1 MSFAKFRR
9 RFAQRHP
16 GWYFVAPAV
25 LCAAA
30 IFWASGLTGSQ
41 IPDLGFSIPFA
52 DKYEHIIAYSV
63 FAALLARAL
72 AKGGP
77 LTRRM
82 AMVCV
87 VVAALYG
94 VTDEFHQIFVPGRFC
109 SAVDWTADV
118 VGSAVGIIAYWATS
132 RRSARV
138 PAAEFG
144 ESQPLPPK

>member
-1 MSFAKFRR
+1 MFFAELRR

-30 IFWASGLTGSQ
+30 IFWASSLTGSE

-63 FAALLARAL
+63 FAALLARAW

-77 LTRRM
+77 LTRRT
-82 AMVCV
+82 AMVCM

-94 VTDEFHQIFVPGRFC
+94 VTDEIHQLVVPGRTC
-109 SAVDWTADV
+109 SPTDWTADV
-118 VGSAVGIIAYWATS
+118 VGAAVGIVVYLFSSRRTS
-132 RRSARV
+132 RL
-138 PAAEFG
+138 G
-144 ESQPLPPK
+144 